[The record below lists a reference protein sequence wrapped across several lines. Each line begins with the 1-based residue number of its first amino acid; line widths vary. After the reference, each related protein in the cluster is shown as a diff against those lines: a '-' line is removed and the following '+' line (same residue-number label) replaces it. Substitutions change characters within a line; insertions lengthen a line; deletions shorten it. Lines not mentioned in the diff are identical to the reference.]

1 MGLEYRGMLCDGC
14 HTRMSQEPRQPD
26 WEILGRYLAG
36 ESDAGEVDAVRR
48 WIAADPRRGDLLA
61 TLDLSTQLSAAPA
74 VDVEAAL
81 RRVKSRFQEP
91 EVVALPARAAWRPV
105 GFAIAAAL
113 MLLLG
118 ATLLW
123 RSLRLRSSAPV
134 VAAHDYATTIGQL
147 DSVQLSDGTRII
159 LGPGSRLHVAA
170 GYGEQARALELE
182 GEALFDVRHDAARPF
197 SIRTGGAEITDLGT
211 RFTVRGNADAVEVVV
226 ASGSVRLQ
234 DTTRRAPRSV
244 TLTAGSVGTL
254 SRAQQQPAVRRAA
267 PAEQEASWTSHR
279 LVFDNVPLARV
290 RDDLHRW
297 YGLTLQ
303 VADSTLL
310 ARHLKAEF
318 TSETPQQVLDV
329 IALALGAVIERRGDT
344 ATLRLRSPRTRAP

>member
-1 MGLEYRGMLCDGC
+1 
-14 HTRMSQEPRQPD
+14 MSQEPLQPD
-26 WEILGRYLAG
+26 WEVLGRYLAG
-36 ESDAGEVDAVRR
+36 ECDAAEMDAVRR

-61 TLDLSTQLSAAPA
+61 TLDLSTRLSASLS

-91 EVVALPARAAWRPV
+91 EVLPLRTRTGWRPTL
-105 GFAIAAAL
+105 FAIAAAL
-113 MLLLG
+113 MLLIG

-123 RSLRLRSSAPV
+123 RSLRSDSPAPV
-134 VAAHDYATTIGQL
+134 VAARDYTTTVGQL
-147 DSVQLSDGTRII
+147 DSVRLSDGSRIV

-170 GYGEQARALELE
+170 GYGDKARSLELE

-197 SIRTGGAEITDLGT
+197 SVRASGAEITDLGT
-211 RFTVRGNADAVEVVV
+211 RFTVRSDGDGVEVVV
-226 ASGSVRLQ
+226 SSGSVRLQ

-254 SRAQQQPAVRRAA
+254 SKAQQQPAVRRAA
-267 PAEQEASWTSHR
+267 AAEQQASWASHR
-279 LVFDNVPLARV
+279 LVFDNVPLTRV
-290 RDDLHRW
+290 RDDLRRW

-329 IALALGAVIERRGDT
+329 IALALGAVVDRRGDT
-344 ATLRLRSPRTRAP
+344 ATLRLRSPRTRTP

>member
-1 MGLEYRGMLCDGC
+1 MR
-14 HTRMSQEPRQPD
+14 QEPLQPD
-26 WEILGRYLAG
+26 WEMLGRYLTG

-61 TLDLSTQLSAAPA
+61 TLDLSTRLSAAPA

-81 RRVKSRFQEP
+81 RRVRARFEEP
-91 EVVALPARAAWRPV
+91 EVIALPVRAAWRPV
-105 GFAIAAAL
+105 AFAAAAAL
-113 MLLLG
+113 MLLVG

-123 RSLRLRSSAPV
+123 QAIRGRSPAPV
-134 VAAHDYATTIGQL
+134 APARDYATAVGQL
-147 DSVQLSDGTRII
+147 DSVQLSDGSRIV
-159 LGPGSRLHVAA
+159 LAPGSRVHVAA
-170 GYGEQARALELE
+170 GYGGQARSLELE
-182 GEALFDVRHDAARPF
+182 GEALFEVRHDAARPF
-197 SIRTGGAEITDLGT
+197 TVRSGGAEITDLGT
-211 RFTVRGNADAVEVVV
+211 RFTVRSNAEGVEVVV
-226 ASGSVRLQ
+226 SAGSVSMR
-234 DTTRRAPRSV
+234 DTTRGAPRGV

-254 SRAQQQPAVRRAA
+254 SKAQQQPAVRRAA
-267 PAEQEASWTSHR
+267 PAEQQASWTSHR

-290 RDDLHRW
+290 RDDLRRW

-344 ATLRLRSPRTRAP
+344 ATIRLRSARTRSP